1 MSSPGEKPEQRES
14 MEEGSERASGGRTR
28 TEKPMRSLDTE
39 RDLKGVTEEKYRLLV
54 ENANQGIVVIQD
66 GMLKYLNPKAAEVT
80 GWPKQELISK
90 PFADIVHPD
99 DRSMVAESH
108 QRRMGGEGKLQAYA
122 FRIVDKQGRVR
133 WLENHGVDIEWE
145 GKPAGLDSLTDITK
159 RKMAETQIQRAH
171 HIQSVLNR
179 LLQLSLE
186 ALSLEEMLRRIID
199 HIVSIPWL
207 AVESKGAIFLVEEE
221 PEVLVLKAQRGLPQS
236 LQAVCARV
244 PFGRCLCGR
253 AAQSGGI
260 KFADRIDERH
270 QNRYEGISAHG
281 HYCVP
286 IVASD
291 KRVLGVINLYL
302 QEGHRRDERETQFL
316 CAVANVLVGII
327 ERQRAVEALRESE
340 EKYRTLFENSI
351 EGIGI
356 SKGNRVVAA
365 NRALLDTFGY
375 DTLEEFRQVPITG
388 HVAPEFRSLIRERM
402 RKRERGEPLPAR
414 YEYTIVR
421 KEGKSRDLEIS
432 TTEVLIDKERH
443 VLSTFRDITERKR
456 ADEKIRQTSELLQ
469 IEREALERKNVALGE
484 ILNRIDG
491 EKNTL
496 KRQIVANV
504 EQTIIP
510 TIVRLKKSSQSFQ
523 HRIFDMLEKDL
534 KEIVSP
540 FLGILKTNY
549 SRLSPRELEVCRL
562 IKNGMSSK
570 EIAEALSLS
579 LWTVY
584 KHRDQIRKKLGLTNS
599 GANLPAY
606 LQSL

>member
-1 MSSPGEKPEQRES
+1 MSSPRKKPGQRES

-375 DTLEEFRQVPITG
+375 DTLEEFCQVPITG

>member
-1 MSSPGEKPEQRES
+1 MSFPRKESGQREP
-14 MEEGSERASGGRTR
+14 MEEGSERASGERAR

-39 RDLKGVTEEKYRLLV
+39 RDLEGVTEEKYRLLV
-54 ENANQGIVVIQD
+54 ENASQGIIVIQD
-66 GMLKYLNPKAAEVT
+66 GMLKYVNPKAAEVT

-90 PFADIVHPD
+90 PFADIIHPD

-122 FRIVDKQGRVR
+122 FRIVDKQGRVK
-133 WLENHGVDIEWE
+133 WLENHGVSIEWE

-159 RKMAETQIQRAH
+159 RKMGEAQIQRTH

-199 HIVSIPWL
+199 CIVSIPWL
-207 AVESKGAIFLVEEE
+207 AVESKGCIFLVEEE
-221 PEVLVLKAQRGLPQS
+221 PEVLVLRAQRGLPQS
-236 LQAVCARV
+236 LQAMCARV

-260 KFADRIDERH
+260 EFADHVDERH
-270 QNRYEGISAHG
+270 ENQYEGVSTHG

-286 IVASD
+286 IVTSD

-302 QEGHRRDERETQFL
+302 REGHQRDQRETQFL

-375 DTLEEFRQVPITG
+375 DTLEEFRQVPIAE

-402 RKRERGEPLPAR
+402 RKRERGGPLPAR
-414 YEYTIVR
+414 YEYAIVR
-421 KEGKSRDLEIS
+421 KDGKSRDLEIS

-496 KRQIVANV
+496 KQQIVANV
-504 EQTIIP
+504 EQAIIP
-510 TIVRLKKSSQSFQ
+510 TILRLKKSSQSFQ

-534 KEIVSP
+534 REIVSP
-540 FLGILKTNY
+540 FIGFLQANY
-549 SRLSPRELEVCRL
+549 TKLSPRELEVCRL
-562 IKNGMSSK
+562 IKNGMTSK
-570 EIAEALSLS
+570 EIAGALNLS

-584 KHRDQIRKKLGLTNS
+584 KHRDQIRRKLGLID
-599 GANLPAY
+599 GGVNLQTF
-606 LQSL
+606 LRSL

>member
-1 MSSPGEKPEQRES
+1 MSSPRKKPGQRES

-253 AAQSGGI
+253 AAKSREIQ
-260 KFADRIDERH
+260 FADRVDERH
-270 QNRYEGISAHG
+270 DNQYEGISAHG

-302 QEGHRRDERETQFL
+302 QEGHRRDDRETQFL

-340 EKYRTLFENSI
+340 GKYRTLFENSI

-570 EIAEALSLS
+570 EIAEVLSLS

>member
-1 MSSPGEKPEQRES
+1 MSSSRKKSEQRES
-14 MEEGSERASGGRTR
+14 TEEGSERASGERTR
-28 TEKPMRSLDTE
+28 TEEPMRSLDTE

-54 ENANQGIVVIQD
+54 ENASQGIIVIQD

-122 FRIVDKQGRVR
+122 FRIVDKQGRVK
-133 WLENHGVDIEWE
+133 WLENHGVSIEWE

-159 RKMAETQIQRAH
+159 RKMGEAQIQRAH

-199 HIVSIPWL
+199 CIVSIPWL
-207 AVESKGAIFLVEEE
+207 AVESKGGIFLVEEE

-236 LQAVCARV
+236 LQAMCTRV
-244 PFGRCLCGR
+244 PFGKCLCGR

-260 KFADRIDERH
+260 EFADHVDERH
-270 QNRYEGISAHG
+270 ENQYEGISAHG

-302 QEGHRRDERETQFL
+302 KEGHRRDERETQFL

-327 ERQRAVEALRESE
+327 ERQRAEEMLRETT
-340 EKYRTLFENSI
+340 RQ
-351 EGIGI
+351 
-356 SKGNRVVAA
+356 
-365 NRALLDTFGY
+365 
-375 DTLEEFRQVPITG
+375 LE
-388 HVAPEFRSLIRERM
+388 
-402 RKRERGEPLPAR
+402 
-414 YEYTIVR
+414 
-421 KEGKSRDLEIS
+421 
-432 TTEVLIDKERH
+432 
-443 VLSTFRDITERKR
+443 
-456 ADEKIRQTSELLQ
+456 

-496 KRQIVANV
+496 KQQIVANV
-504 EQTIIP
+504 EQAIIP
-510 TIVRLKKSSQSFQ
+510 TILRLKKSSRPFQ

-534 KEIVSP
+534 REIVSP
-540 FLGILKTNY
+540 FVGFLQANY
-549 SRLSPRELEVCRL
+549 TKLSPRELEVCRL
-562 IKNGMSSK
+562 IKNGMTSK
-570 EIAEALSLS
+570 EIAGALNLS

-584 KHRDQIRKKLGLTNS
+584 KHRDQIRRKLGLIDG
-599 GANLPAY
+599 GANLQTF
-606 LQSL
+606 LRSL